1 MGCGSW
7 TSDCDDDEYPVHT
20 VCVNGFWVGKY
31 EVTFAQYDRF
41 CEETGREKPDD
52 EGWGRGNRPVIKVN
66 WHDAQAFAK
75 WLSKKTGYK
84 FRLPTEAE
92 WEYAC
97 RSGGKKV
104 KYATSTGDLSHDL
117 ANYWGKGGRE
127 KWEYTAPVGSF
138 PPNVGIYDMCGN
150 VWEWC
155 EDWYDK
161 NYYGR
166 SPKNDPQGPKN
177 GKYRVLRGSSW
188 NGGPWIMRCALRS
201 GYVPGSREDDVGF
214 RLVRLSGQ

>member
-1 MGCGSW
+1 MGWGSW

-20 VCVNGFWVGKY
+20 VCVNGFWMGKY

-104 KYATSTGDLSHDL
+104 KYGTSTGDLSHDL
-117 ANYWGKGGRE
+117 ANYWGKGGRD

-138 PPNVGIYDMCGN
+138 PPNELGIYDMCGN

-155 EDWYDK
+155 EDVYSSDAYK
-161 NYYGR
+161 HHNRNNPIYTG
-166 SPKNDPQGPKN
+166 
-177 GKYRVLRGSSW
+177 RGSCRVIRGGSW
-188 NGGPWIMRCALRS
+188 PHG
-201 GYVPGSREDDVGF
+201 PGSLRCVDRGDSLPSDRHFGVGF
-214 RLVRLSGQ
+214 RLLLQK

>member
-1 MGCGSW
+1 MGSGW
-7 TSDCDDDEYPVHT
+7 
-20 VCVNGFWVGKY
+20 GRY
-31 EVTFAQYDRF
+31 EVTVGEFRRF
-41 CEETGREKPDD
+41 VEETGYKGNGINYWGCAGMADPNFSQDD
-52 EGWGRGNRPVIKVN
+52 NHPVVCVSWN
-66 WHDAQAFAK
+66 EAQAFAK

-117 ANYWGKGGRE
+117 ANYWGKGGRD

-155 EDWYDK
+155 EDVYSSDAYK
-161 NYYGR
+161 HHNRNNPIYTG
-166 SPKNDPQGPKN
+166 
-177 GKYRVLRGSSW
+177 RGSSRVTR
-188 NGGPWIMRCALRS
+188 GGGWYSYPQYLRCAYRINDSPEYRYFNL
-201 GYVPGSREDDVGF
+201 GF
-214 RLVRLSGQ
+214 RLLRQK

>member
-1 MGCGSW
+1 
-7 TSDCDDDEYPVHT
+7 VT
-20 VCVNGFWVGKY
+20 VGEFR
-31 EVTFAQYDRF
+31 RF
-41 CEETGREKPDD
+41 VEETGYKGNGINYWGCAGMADPNFSQDD
-52 EGWGRGNRPVIKVN
+52 NHPVVCVSWNEAK
-66 WHDAQAFAK
+66 AFAK
-75 WLSKKTGYK
+75 WLSKKTGHK

-97 RSGGKKV
+97 RNGGKEI

-117 ANYWGKGGRE
+117 ADYWGKGGRD

>member
-1 MGCGSW
+1 MVNGRKKRGANWRDPKFSQ
-7 TSDCDDDEYPVHT
+7 DENHPV
-20 VCVNGFWVGKY
+20 VCVSWNDV
-31 EVTFAQYDRF
+31 V
-41 CEETGREKPDD
+41 
-52 EGWGRGNRPVIKVN
+52 
-66 WHDAQAFAK
+66 AFAE
-75 WLSKKTGYK
+75 WLSKKSGYS

-104 KYATSTGDLSHDL
+104 KYGTGTGDISHDL
-117 ANYWGKGGRE
+117 ANYYGTGGRDRW
-127 KWEYTAPVGSF
+127 KYTAPVGSF
-138 PPNVGIYDMCGN
+138 PPNELGIYDMCGN

-177 GKYRVLRGSSW
+177 GKYRVLRGGSW
-188 NGGPWIMRCALRS
+188 SDVPRDMRCANRFGS
-201 GYVPGSREDDVGF
+201 VPAYRCLDYGF

>member
-1 MGCGSW
+1 M
-7 TSDCDDDEYPVHT
+7 
-20 VCVNGFWVGKY
+20 GKY

-104 KYATSTGDLSHDL
+104 KYGTSTGDLSHDL
-117 ANYWGKGGRE
+117 ANYWGKGGRD

-138 PPNVGIYDMCGN
+138 PPNELGIYDMCGN

-155 EDWYDK
+155 EDVYSSDAYK
-161 NYYGR
+161 HHNRNNPIYTG
-166 SPKNDPQGPKN
+166 
-177 GKYRVLRGSSW
+177 RGSCRVIRGGSW
-188 NGGPWIMRCALRS
+188 PHG
-201 GYVPGSREDDVGF
+201 PGSLRCVDRGDSLPSDRHFGVGF
-214 RLVRLSGQ
+214 RLLLQK

>member
-1 MGCGSW
+1 MTVGEFRRFVTETGYKTDAEKGGYCW
-7 TSDCDDDEYPVHT
+7 TWDGEWKIKHGANWRDLKFSQDENHPV
-20 VCVNGFWVGKY
+20 VCVSWNDV
-31 EVTFAQYDRF
+31 V
-41 CEETGREKPDD
+41 
-52 EGWGRGNRPVIKVN
+52 
-66 WHDAQAFAK
+66 AFAK

-117 ANYWGKGGRE
+117 ANYWGKGGRD